1 MLLLP
6 SYYDVN
12 ELAFA
17 SSICRSFSIV
27 FCLRLHL
34 VLASL
39 TQLVNYFSHV
49 HGIPFLV
56 MKNKKNSLAFFPL
69 LTILNPLS
77 LSLFLDYWLLSLLY
91 NLLLSPSLSIFSSFS
106 WWFRT
111 RGESG
116 RELMRRTR
124 DGSLSLLI
132 VTGKPSLSHTH
143 HVTKILW
150 EYNSSYTLRITKG
163 SGGREWNEMKCTKK
177 WIVLLCLLSKS
188 LSLSLIL
195 TVSLSLC
202 FCIVE

>member
-1 MLLLP
+1 M
-6 SYYDVN
+6 SHN

-27 FCLRLHL
+27 FCLRLQ

-49 HGIPFLV
+49 YGIPFLV
-56 MKNKKNSLAFFPL
+56 MNKKNSLASQPSF
-69 LTILNPLS
+69 
-77 LSLFLDYWLLSLLY
+77 FLDYWLLPLLY
-91 NLLLSPSLSIFSSFS
+91 NLLLSLSLSLSIFSSFS

-132 VTGKPSLSHTH
+132 VTEKPLLSHTH

-150 EYNSSYTLRITKG
+150 EYNSSYTLWITKG
-163 SGGREWNEMKCTKK
+163 SGGREWNEMKCTNKK
-177 WIVLLCLLSKS
+177 MNCSSLLT
-188 LSLSLIL
+188 LSLSF
-195 TVSLSLC
+195 SLFLYL
-202 FCIVE
+202 E